1 MYLIY
6 CHVNKIN
13 GKRYIGLTS
22 YVNNPNKR
30 WRDGLGYLNS
40 HHKVF
45 AAAIIQYGWENFE
58 HAILETNITSIA
70 EANLREEYWIAYY
83 HTYVGD
89 PECWGYNCTKGGDGS
104 SGRIVSEEEREYR
117 RQIKLGT
124 KASEE
129 TKRKMS
135 EARKG
140 KPQNLTEKKLAQLE
154 ACGKALAEAAR
165 KKRKP
170 VICIE
175 TGERW
180 ASLTEAAV
188 GIGVAET
195 TIGAC
200 LHGRQKTVKGLHIK
214 YENDVKEV

>member
-13 GKRYIGLTS
+13 GKRYVGYTS
-22 YVNNPNKR
+22 YINNPNKR

-45 AAAIIQYGWENFE
+45 EAAIRKYGWDNFE
-58 HAILETNITSIA
+58 HLILENNLMTLE
-70 EANLREEYWIAYY
+70 EAKAREQHWISFY

-89 PECWGYNCTKGGDGS
+89 LECNGYNATKGGEGS
-104 SGRIVSEEEREYR
+104 KGRVVSDAEREYR

-124 KASEE
+124 KATEE

-154 ACGKALAEAAR
+154 ACGKALVKAAR
-165 KKRKP
+165 KKCRP
-170 VICIE
+170 VVCVE

-180 ASLTEAAV
+180 ASLTEAAI

-214 YENDVKEV
+214 YENDVKEA